1 LNPNLTEDLRR
12 PSATSGML
20 RTVVARLRESV
31 ATRARALPIARHAWA
46 RYRRRRYEH
55 RIERFVRE
63 KTGRADRLPMGAVYE
78 ATMRC
83 NLHCEFCYVG
93 DLLNIEGEWRQ
104 EMTVDALR
112 KAFPDSPGFRVNLT
126 GGEIFMR
133 KDIMSVM
140 DLFRD
145 KGYACGYLTTN
156 GTIINEERAE
166 ALADLA
172 ASGFLKHISVSID
185 GPGELHDAAR
195 GLKGT
200 FERTTAGL
208 QRLQDAARRKHA
220 PLRVSINTTVA
231 HESLEA
237 LDQMVDVAESLGV
250 DAIGLNHLMFSTPEE
265 VAETIRLIGADDA
278 SQIATFV
285 TADPGL
291 DIEIV
296 RQKVAALEAKCREK
310 NVRFD
315 FRPKVHPQ
323 LIDNY
328 YTPGAKLEGRC
339 LYPFLHA
346 RVGFSG
352 KMFFCPFIRVEV
364 GDLNESSLEE
374 VWNGERYVEMRRR
387 LVEEGIFPVCRRCC
401 KVELSPIPL
410 AEPFGAGVPRPAR
423 RAIPLTVV
431 R

>member
-1 LNPNLTEDLRR
+1 MALPHKTTNTL
-12 PSATSGML
+12 G
-20 RTVVARLRESV
+20 RLRESV
-31 ATRARALPIARHAWA
+31 ATRARALPLARHAWA
-46 RYRRRRYEH
+46 RYRRHRYER
-55 RIERFVRE
+55 RIRRFIDE
-63 KTGRADRLPMGAVYE
+63 KSGRADRLPMGAVYE

-104 EMTVDALR
+104 ELTVDALNR
-112 KAFPDSPGFRVNLT
+112 AFPDRNGFQISLT

-133 KDIMSVM
+133 KDIMSVLN
-140 DLFRD
+140 LFRE

-156 GTIINEERAE
+156 GTIIGEERAD

-172 ASGFLKHISVSID
+172 AAGFLKHISVSID

-200 FERTTAGL
+200 FDRTCAGL
-208 QRLQDAARRKHA
+208 RRLQEAARRKHA

-231 HESLEA
+231 HESLDA
-237 LDQMVDVAESLGV
+237 LDEMVDVAEQLGV
-250 DAIGLNHLMFSTPEE
+250 DAIGLNHLMYSTPEE
-265 VAETIRLIGADDA
+265 AAETARMIGAADT
-278 SQIATFV
+278 SVIATFV

-291 DIEIV
+291 DVDVV
-296 RQKVAALEAKCREK
+296 RKKVAALEEKCRRK
-310 NVRFD
+310 NVLFD

-346 RVGFSG
+346 RISFSG
-352 KMFFCPFIRVEV
+352 KVYFCPFIRMEV
-364 GDLNESSLEE
+364 GDLTKSSLEE
-374 VWNGERYVEMRRR
+374 VWNNDKYVSMRRS
-387 LVEEGIFPVCRRCC
+387 LVQNGIFPVCRRCC
-401 KVELSPIPL
+401 KVELSPVPV
-410 AEPFGAGVPRPAR
+410 AEPFGAGVRAPER